1 MESSDRPN
9 AALRPP
15 TELRDRERQLAPFDW
30 YAEMRRNEPVR
41 YDERRNIWDVFR
53 YEDVDRVL
61 SDYDAFTSGVRNA
74 TEVSFDEDDQAFN
87 RTMINMEP
95 PEHDR
100 LRGFADE
107 RFRPGT
113 IREFRPRIEELA
125 DRFLDAVEDED
136 RIEIVGDFAYP
147 FPVTVIAELLG
158 IPADRREQFKA
169 WSDALVAS
177 PRDETE
183 AAIEENRENRQRAS
197 REMSDYFADLL
208 DERADGDGDD
218 LVTLAATSD
227 DLERSEK
234 IGFCMLLLTA
244 GNITTTNL
252 ITNAVWCFDEHDVTD
267 AVRIG
272 GIDRKRAIE
281 EVLRYRSPVQSLR
294 RVATHDVE
302 LRGKTIEEGELVTAW
317 IGSAN
322 RDPDVFDAPD
332 EFRPERS
339 PNRHIAFG
347 KGIHYCLGA
356 PLARVEADVALEA
369 LFERFDV
376 VEPIETTKKPVPSQI
391 LYGLESLPCRV
402 E

>member
-267 AVRIG
+267 AVRTG

>member
-1 MESSDRPN
+1 MDSPDRPN

-30 YAEMRRNEPVR
+30 YAEMRQNAPIR

-61 SDYDAFTSGVRNA
+61 SDHDAFTSGVRNA

-87 RTMINMEP
+87 RTMINTEP

-100 LRGFADE
+100 LRGFVDE

-125 DRFLDAVEDED
+125 DEFLDAIEDED

-158 IPADRREQFKA
+158 IPADRRDQFKA

-183 AAIEENRENRQRAS
+183 AAIEKNQERRQRAS

-252 ITNAVWCFDEHDVTD
+252 ITNAVWCFDDHGVTD
-267 AVRIG
+267 AVRTG
-272 GIDRKRAIE
+272 DIDRKRAIE

-294 RVATHDVE
+294 RVAARDVE
-302 LRGKTIEEGELVTAW
+302 LGGKTIESGDLISAW
-317 IGSAN
+317 VGSAN

-332 EFRPERS
+332 EFRSERS

-376 VEPIETTKKPVPSQI
+376 VEPTEATKKPVPSQI
-391 LYGLESLPCRV
+391 LYGLESLPCRT

>member
-1 MESSDRPN
+1 MASDQP
-9 AALRPP
+9 AAVLRPP
-15 TELRDRERQLAPFDW
+15 KALRDRERQVAPFDW
-30 YAEMRRNEPVR
+30 YEKMRLESPVR
-41 YDERRNIWDVFR
+41 YDDDRNMWDVFR

-61 SDYDAFTSGVRNA
+61 SDYETFTSNVRDA
-74 TEVSFDEDDQAFN
+74 TESPFDDDQQGFN
-87 RTMINMEP
+87 RTMINTEP

-100 LRGFADE
+100 LRGFVNE

-113 IREFRPRIEELA
+113 IRELQPRLEALTDE
-125 DRFLDAVEDED
+125 FLDGIADED
-136 RIEIVGDFAYP
+136 RIDVVGDFAYP

-158 IPADRREQFKA
+158 IPADRRDEFKA

-177 PRDETE
+177 PREETK
-183 AAIEENRENRQRAS
+183 AAVEKNQQERQRAR
-197 REMSDYFADLL
+197 REMGEYFGDLL
-208 DERADGDGDD
+208 DERSDGDGDD

-227 DLERSEK
+227 ELDREEK
-234 IGFCMLLLTA
+234 VGFCMLLLIA

-252 ITNAVWCFDEHDVTD
+252 ITNAIWCFHEQGTME
-267 AVRIG
+267 AVRSG
-272 GIDRKRAIE
+272 EIDRKKAIE

-294 RVATHDVE
+294 RVAARDVE
-302 LRGKTIEEGELVTAW
+302 VGGKSIEKGDVISAW
-317 IGSAN
+317 IASAN
-322 RDPDVFDAPD
+322 RDPDVFDDPT

-356 PLARVEADVALEA
+356 PLARVEADVALKA
-369 LFERFDV
+369 LLEQFDTI
-376 VEPIETTKKPVPSQI
+376 EPTDGAKKPVPSQV